1 MRPEEPTLI
10 GHTLA
15 HYRVTAAIGAGGMGE
30 VYRAADTKLGRDVAL
45 KVLPAEV
52 TDDAERLARFRREAQ
67 LLASLNHPNIAA
79 IYGIEEANGHPF
91 LVLELV
97 EGEDL
102 AERLKRGALPLPE
115 ALGVAR
121 QIAEALE
128 AAHEKGIVH
137 RDLKPANVK
146 LTPGGQVKVLDFGL
160 ARAFGGE
167 GGAGSSPDL
176 SQSPTLVPN
185 GTQAGVILGTAAY
198 MAPEQAR
205 GRAVDARAD
214 VWALGCVAFE
224 MLTGHPPFSGD
235 TLTDVIASVVTKDP
249 LWSALPAATPP
260 AVRRMLQRSLAKERR
275 DRLHHVADARLEIE
289 EALRGGDE
297 ARARPSSS
305 RGRQVRELVAWG
317 LAGLAV
323 IAALLLVRRD
333 SGYGRSEARAYRFT
347 VPARGVDE
355 YRPAVISPD
364 GRHLAFTSQDRLWLR
379 PLDRA
384 DPVALEATDGAKEP
398 FWSPDSRSIGFFSA
412 KTSGNTLKTVGIS
425 GAPPETVAEVPAGWA
440 TGTWSS
446 SGAILVEVTETAD
459 GEGWYLVRP
468 GAAATRI
475 RPFPADRPISPD
487 KASPLFLPDGVHFLF
502 TQPRG
507 GEAFLQVG
515 SIESGETQALV
526 RADSQPAYAAPGF
539 VLYVRDGALLAQPF
553 DARARRM
560 SGDPQ
565 RLLDDLAFFAP
576 TGVAGFSVSQQG
588 TLVVRHRQG
597 PSRLAWLDRDGR
609 ETGTL
614 LDPDLYGDL
623 KLSPDGRRLAVSISD
638 PRTGSSD
645 IWLVDL
651 ERKIPSRLT
660 SSPRSEM
667 VARWSPDGQSLAF
680 STDWQGP
687 PNVYLQDL
695 VGGPPRPLVPFD
707 RKQQYPWAWTPD
719 GGRLVYTNRDAVSKD
734 DLWIT
739 DREGKER
746 ERLLATEFT
755 ETEAALSPEGRFMAF
770 TSDVTGDREI
780 YLQSFPGGE
789 GRARVSSGGGFS
801 PRWRGDGREL
811 FYVTRSGQL
820 MAVPFDRGSSSVSA
834 ALPRP
839 LFRFDEDAFR
849 HYDVTPNGQRFLF
862 NLAAPGATAPADEV
876 IVGWTRLL
884 RR

>member
-1 MRPEEPTLI
+1 MKVTPE
-10 GHTLA
+10 
-15 HYRVTAAIGAGGMGE
+15 
-30 VYRAADTKLGRDVAL
+30 
-45 KVLPAEV
+45 
-52 TDDAERLARFRREAQ
+52 
-67 LLASLNHPNIAA
+67 
-79 IYGIEEANGHPF
+79 
-91 LVLELV
+91 
-97 EGEDL
+97 
-102 AERLKRGALPLPE
+102 
-115 ALGVAR
+115 
-121 QIAEALE
+121 
-128 AAHEKGIVH
+128 
-137 RDLKPANVK
+137 
-146 LTPGGQVKVLDFGL
+146 GQVKVLDFGL
-160 ARAFGGE
+160 AKAFVGE
-167 GGAGSSPDL
+167 GGAGSSSDL
-176 SQSPTLVPN
+176 SQSPTLAPN

-214 VWALGCVAFE
+214 VWAFGCVVFE
-224 MLTGHPPFSGD
+224 MLTGKPPFAGD
-235 TLTDVIASVVTKDP
+235 TLTDVIAAVVTREP
-249 LWSALPAATPP
+249 SWTALPAPTPP
-260 AVRRMLQRSLAKERR
+260 AIRRMLERSLAKDRR

-289 EALRGGDE
+289 EALRGGGEGD
-297 ARARPSSS
+297 ATPSSRRARP
-305 RGRQVRELVAWG
+305 VRELVAWAV
-317 LAGLAV
+317 AGLAV
-323 IAALLLVRRD
+323 IAAAALGLRD
-333 SGYGRSEARAYRFT
+333 RSSARGEARAYRFT
-347 VPARGVDE
+347 VPPRGVDE

-384 DPVALEATDGAKEP
+384 DPVALEGTDGAKEP

-412 KTSGNTLKTVGIS
+412 GPTGNTLKKVGIA
-425 GAPPETVAEVPAGWA
+425 GAPPETVAELPAGWA

-446 SGAILVEVTETAD
+446 SGAILMEVTETAD

-468 GAAATRI
+468 GATATRI
-475 RPFPADRPISPD
+475 RPFPGDRPISPD

-502 TQPRG
+502 TRPRG

-515 SIESGETQALV
+515 SIESEETQALV

-539 VLYVRDGALLAQPF
+539 VFYVRDGALLAQSF
-553 DARARRM
+553 DARIRRM
-560 SGDPQ
+560 TGEPQ

-576 TGVAGFSVSQQG
+576 TGVAGFSVSQEG

-609 ETGTL
+609 EAGTL

-623 KLSPDGRRLAVSISD
+623 KLSPDGRRLAVSIND

-645 IWLVDL
+645 VWLVDL

-667 VARWSPDGQSLAF
+667 MGRWSPDGQSLAF

-695 VGGPPRPLVPFD
+695 ADGPPRPLVPFD

-719 GGRLVYTNRDAVSKD
+719 GGWLVYTNRDAVSKD

-739 DREGKER
+739 DRKGKER
-746 ERLLATEFT
+746 RRLLATEFT
-755 ETEAALSPEGRFMAF
+755 ETEAALSPDGRFMAF
-770 TSDVTGDREI
+770 TSDVTGAREI

-789 GRARVSSGGGFS
+789 GRVRVSSGGGFAA
-801 PRWRGDGREL
+801 RWRGDGREL

-820 MAVPFDRGSSSVSA
+820 MAVPFDRGSSSVAA

-839 LFRFDEDAFR
+839 LFRFDETAYQGYDA
-849 HYDVTPNGQRFLF
+849 TPDGQRFLF
-862 NLAAPGATAPADEV
+862 NLASPGAAASPDEV
-876 IVGWTRLL
+876 IVGWPRLL